1 MVVDHCRSLRERAR
15 KLQHSRPTG
24 SLGKEPEL
32 IEKTEEETDRGAE
45 TAVLE
50 PPAVSDVSVNGAN
63 ADLTAPPSNGR
74 RERRT
79 RRNSVEAGL
88 PPTAEAAESNGHGDP
103 DRKSRQLVRAQR
115 VDRPRAPRAK
125 KIPGSLD
132 YDTASEDELADG
144 SPPATD
150 ASAAAAEA
158 LVIDLSGKKPNR
170 GTRTLKR
177 ARKKQEDAAAALA
190 GATTDPALGA
200 LNRHLNMMMQQ
211 LGTAHRVIG
220 RIAAERDALRQQLAN
235 VQGIPVDEIVVTS
248 IGVSSDQPSSST
260 PKHHVES
267 KPASGVS
274 RFNVFVADDVSV
286 MRKRRQMLVVVI
298 LLIMVVLWWTA
309 RMGIWVM
316 PDNLSRESVTRVPFI
331 GDFMSYFLAGW
342 LFFRFVRVSSKGIK
356 WVFPS
361 DDPRRRRR

>member
-1 MVVDHCRSLRERAR
+1 VGTEPNTENALLEAPRAPDNSLN
-15 KLQHSRPTG
+15 G
-24 SLGKEPEL
+24 
-32 IEKTEEETDRGAE
+32 GA
-45 TAVLE
+45 
-50 PPAVSDVSVNGAN
+50 SS
-63 ADLTAPPSNGR
+63 DLTGPPSNGR
-74 RERRT
+74 RARRT
-79 RRNSVEAGL
+79 RRDSFEADL
-88 PPTAEAAESNGHGDP
+88 APVDQIDPPSGASSEVVGSNGRGDP
-103 DRKSRQLVRAQR
+103 DRKSRQLARAQR
-115 VDRPRAPRAK
+115 GERPRAPRANK
-125 KIPGSLD
+125 VSASLD
-132 YDTASEDELADG
+132 YASASEDELANG
-144 SPPATD
+144 APPATE

-177 ARKKQEDAAAALA
+177 ARRKQEDAAAALA
-190 GATTDPALGA
+190 GAANDPALGA

-248 IGVSSDQPSSST
+248 IGVSSDQGSSS
-260 PKHHVES
+260 PKSVEP
-267 KPASGVS
+267 KPATGVS

-286 MRKRRQMLVVVI
+286 MRKRRQMLVLFVLLLVVI
-298 LLIMVVLWWTA
+298 LWWSA
-309 RMGIWVM
+309 RMGLWVM
-316 PDNLSRESVTRVPFI
+316 PDNLSRDSVTRVPFI

>member
-1 MVVDHCRSLRERAR
+1 MVMDHCRSVGERAR
-15 KLQHSRPTG
+15 KLQRSRPTG

-50 PPAVSDVSVNGAN
+50 PPAVSGVSVNGAN

-88 PPTAEAAESNGHGDP
+88 PPTAEAAESNGHGDR
-103 DRKSRQLVRAQR
+103 DRKSRQIVRAQR

-190 GATTDPALGA
+190 GAATDPALGA

-220 RIAAERDALRQQLAN
+220 RIAAERDALRQQLAT

-248 IGVSSDQPSSST
+248 IGVSSDQPSASQ
-260 PKHHVES
+260 KHHVEP
-267 KPASGVS
+267 KHDAGVS

-286 MRKRRQMLVVVI
+286 MRKRRQMLVAFVLVLVVI
-298 LLIMVVLWWTA
+298 LWWSA
-309 RMGIWVM
+309 RMGLWVM
-316 PDNLSRESVTRVPFI
+316 PDNLSRDSVTRVPFI

>member
-1 MVVDHCRSLRERAR
+1 MAEDHCWSGRVRAR
-15 KLQHSRPTG
+15 KRKQRRPIEPV
-24 SLGKEPEL
+24 GKELEL
-32 IEKTEEETDRGAE
+32 IAKTEEETEQNA
-45 TAVLE
+45 ANSLLE
-50 PPAVSDVSVNGAN
+50 APTVPDVPINGAN
-63 ADLTAPPSNGR
+63 SDLTAPPSNGR
-74 RERRT
+74 RARRT

-150 ASAAAAEA
+150 ESAAAAEA

-190 GATTDPALGA
+190 SATTDPTLGA

-248 IGVSSDQPSSST
+248 IGVSSDQPSSSS

-298 LLIMVVLWWTA
+298 LLLMVVLWWTA

>member
-1 MVVDHCRSLRERAR
+1 M
-15 KLQHSRPTG
+15 
-24 SLGKEPEL
+24 
-32 IEKTEEETDRGAE
+32 
-45 TAVLE
+45 
-50 PPAVSDVSVNGAN
+50 
-63 ADLTAPPSNGR
+63 
-74 RERRT
+74 
-79 RRNSVEAGL
+79 
-88 PPTAEAAESNGHGDP
+88 
-103 DRKSRQLVRAQR
+103 
-115 VDRPRAPRAK
+115 
-125 KIPGSLD
+125 
-132 YDTASEDELADG
+132 ADG

-177 ARKKQEDAAAALA
+177 ARRKQEDAAAALA
-190 GATTDPALGA
+190 GAATDPALGA

-248 IGVSSDQPSSST
+248 IGVSSDQPSRAHRST
-260 PKHHVES
+260 TLS
-267 KPASGVS
+267 QNRQAGVS
-274 RFNVFVADDVSV
+274 RFNVFVADDISV
-286 MRKRRQMLVVVI
+286 MRKRRQMLVLFVLLLVVI
-298 LLIMVVLWWTA
+298 LWWSA

-316 PDNLSRESVTRVPFI
+316 PDNLSRDSVTRVPFI